1 MSDTPEIKDDPMY
14 QLLRTDNI
22 DEFNARRAKGESCN
36 LRGVDLRSLDL
47 RGLDAAGLDMR
58 DCYFR
63 QTDLRGID
71 LSSTQL
77 AGASIMGAKISGTFF
92 PPELSAEE
100 INLSLQHG
108 TRLRYR

>member
-1 MSDTPEIKDDPMY
+1 MSNTPEIKDDPMY
-14 QLLRTDNI
+14 QLLRADKI
-22 DEFNARRAKGESCN
+22 DEFNARRAKGESCD
-36 LRGVDLRSLDL
+36 LRGVDLRNLDL
-47 RGLDAAGLDMR
+47 RGMNAEGLDMR

-63 QTDLRGID
+63 QTDLRGVD
-71 LSSTQL
+71 LTSTQL
-77 AGASIMGAKISGTFF
+77 AGSSLKGAKISGTFF